1 MDYLSEE
8 VFNDLVD
15 SVAPA
20 IESDPNVQANAWD
33 EDNLN
38 KVASHIIGA
47 VLGKGYSLMALTT
60 MLMRYQMKIGLMHQ
74 DESTG
79 VNTTVIILPES
90 NPFEP

>member
-20 IESDPNVQANAWD
+20 IETDPNIQANAWD

-38 KVASHIIGA
+38 KVASYIISA
-47 VLGKGYSLMALTT
+47 VLEKGYTLLALTT
-60 MLMRYQMKIGLMHQ
+60 MLMRYQMKIGLLHEEKNQ
-74 DESTG
+74 HVTIVEIPWT
-79 VNTTVIILPES
+79 
-90 NPFEP
+90 NPFES

>member
-47 VLGKGYSLMALTT
+47 VLDKGYTLLALTT
-60 MLMRYQMKIGLMHQ
+60 MLMRYQMKIGLMHEQ
-74 DESTG
+74 EKNQHITI
-79 VNTTVIILPES
+79 VEIPWT

>member
-8 VFNDLVD
+8 AFNNLVD

-20 IESDPNVQANAWD
+20 IEADPNVLPNAWD

-38 KVASHIIGA
+38 GVASHIIGA
-47 VLGKGYSLMALTT
+47 VLGAGYSLMALTT

-74 DESTG
+74 EGST
-79 VNTTVIILPES
+79 TTRVIIVPRS